1 MNRTLF
7 LILAASLLPAIA
19 ARAGESNAMWESRVV
34 IAEDDGSGGEPLRIE
49 LSGEEL
55 GFDLQDLQ
63 LGESRAVV
71 DDAGRS
77 ILITRTEQGY
87 DFSVDGRTVSMPAF
101 EHYAERVEI
110 VDLSGAEFDGEFD
123 VAVMSGEAPF
133 TAARPAGITII
144 TPEPLDEST
153 QASIRSVLQAAGH
166 NDTVTFVDPATMPAV
181 HSTGAHAIKV
191 IRKDVQISEQRE
203 P

>member
-1 MNRTLF
+1 MNRLFF
-7 LILAASLLPAIA
+7 LILAAGLLPAIPA
-19 ARAGESNAMWESRVV
+19 LAGESNAMWESRVV

-49 LSGEEL
+49 LSGEDL

-63 LGESRAVV
+63 LGESRSVV
-71 DDAGRS
+71 DKSGRS

-87 DFSVDGRTVSMPAF
+87 DFNVDGKTVSMPAF

-110 VDLSGAEFDGEFD
+110 VDLSDAEFEGDFD
-123 VAVMSGEAPF
+123 VAVMNGEAAF
-133 TAARPAGITII
+133 ASARPAGITII

-166 NDTVTFVDPATMPAV
+166 SDAITFVDPTTMPTV

>member
-1 MNRTLF
+1 MNRLFF
-7 LILAASLLPAIA
+7 LILAAGYLPAITA
-19 ARAGESNAMWESRVV
+19 LAGESNAMWESRVV

-49 LSGEEL
+49 LSGSEL
-55 GFDLQDLQ
+55 GFDLQDMQ
-63 LGESRAVV
+63 LGESRSVV
-71 DDAGRS
+71 DKSGRS

-87 DFSVDGRTVSMPAF
+87 DFNVDGKTVSMPAF

-110 VDLSGAEFDGEFD
+110 VDLSDGEFD
-123 VAVMSGEAPF
+123 VAVMTGEAPF
-133 TAARPAGITII
+133 TAAQPAGITII
-144 TPEPLDEST
+144 SPEPLDEST
-153 QASIRSVLQAAGH
+153 QASIRSVLQGAGH
-166 NDTVTFVDPATMPAV
+166 DDAVTFVDPTTMPAV